1 MQGMNLD
8 SKYRQLGR
16 PWNLC
21 VWAVC
26 AVFLGACA
34 AEEQPPETVLFA
46 YNASDGVRSLDPGKA
61 TDLESMWVVDQ
72 LYEGLLE
79 LDATLTVQPA
89 LAASWSVSADGL
101 VYTFRLNTE
110 ATFHNGQPVT
120 ASDVAASFARLCD
133 PEEALPGRWVLN
145 DLKPDGVHVLSPD
158 SLQLH
163 LNRPQPVFPGLLCT
177 PQASILYGGGRAGT
191 PDTEDMGSGPFVL
204 KGWIPETAMVLHR
217 NSGYWMRDATGTPL
231 PYIDGIRIEF
241 NREPGAEFLG
251 FRKGDYDFVSALN
264 PEWVQALRNDEGGW
278 KPEWKGKFEVHQV
291 PYLKTDYIGFLV
303 DSVALESGGFPGLG
317 SGLRR
322 AMSMAID
329 RDALVRELRADEA
342 VPAQGF
348 VPPGMPGFD
357 LGQRRVSPD
366 LQHRPQT
373 VDSILAAMGIG
384 AEAPLRRIRAGTL
397 GTKPDMAD
405 LAGALQHIWA
415 EHGIDVDIDIAPSAI
430 DAERVARSQVP
441 IFRKSW
447 LADYPDA
454 ENFMGLFMPD
464 RWSPNGPNYTHY
476 ANAEV
481 TELLT
486 RAAAM
491 IPGRERQE
499 VMRRAESKML
509 QDMPVIPLWHD
520 QVVHLVSRQ
529 WEGWQVSPT
538 NRLDLRRVR
547 KSEGAQP

>member
-1 MQGMNLD
+1 M
-8 SKYRQLGR
+8 R
-16 PWNLC
+16 PCRPKALC
-21 VWAVC
+21 R
-26 AVFLGACA
+26 
-34 AEEQPPETVLFA
+34 PEC
-46 YNASDGVRSLDPGKA
+46 R
-61 TDLESMWVVDQ
+61 
-72 LYEGLLE
+72 
-79 LDATLTVQPA
+79 
-89 LAASWSVSADGL
+89 VS
-101 VYTFRLNTE
+101 T
-110 ATFHNGQPVT
+110 
-120 ASDVAASFARLCD
+120 S
-133 PEEALPGRWVLN
+133 
-145 DLKPDGVHVLSPD
+145 
-158 SLQLH
+158 
-163 LNRPQPVFPGLLCT
+163 
-177 PQASILYGGGRAGT
+177 
-191 PDTEDMGSGPFVL
+191 
-204 KGWIPETAMVLHR
+204 
-217 NSGYWMRDATGTPL
+217 
-231 PYIDGIRIEF
+231 
-241 NREPGAEFLG
+241 
-251 FRKGDYDFVSALN
+251 
-264 PEWVQALRNDEGGW
+264 
-278 KPEWKGKFEVHQV
+278 
-291 PYLKTDYIGFLV
+291 
-303 DSVALESGGFPGLG
+303 
-317 SGLRR
+317 
-322 AMSMAID
+322 
-329 RDALVRELRADEA
+329 
-342 VPAQGF
+342 
-348 VPPGMPGFD
+348 
-357 LGQRRVSPD
+357 GQRTLSPD
-366 LQHRPQT
+366 LQLAAPDAA
-373 VDSILAAMGIG
+373 DSILAARGIG
-384 AEAPLRRIRAGTL
+384 AEAPAAPHCGRAPWAQSL
-397 GTKPDMAD
+397 DMAD